1 MKRILW
7 FILMVAVL
15 SGSLGCNKHS
25 ASDDVLDF
33 PEELTD
39 RTTMEGVCL
48 MNCGSTDHSVYYLD
62 GDQLYAKYSSLGK
75 NYLIA
80 QNVTTA
86 RTAGNMLIY
95 IAWKGDTP
103 SLHIRDTETGKHVF
117 SIDNVEDHL
126 LVHGNLIV
134 RAYADKNKMEAN
146 SLYRVSASGELIKLT
161 GDTVYKAWGYGS
173 DLYYSDW
180 DGTVLKCSIDGVTKT
195 VFSLDEYRS
204 ADSSEKAADSTERI
218 TWLEYAIEGVCSVIC
233 PQENAI
239 LFADYPDSNQTKLI
253 KVPLDE
259 PEKKEEKPLTVN
271 DQRFSMFSDGITI
284 ELHENDQV
292 ILPGFNYNINSG
304 DQSYDYTPLHV
315 YDSIYVI
322 GSPDRFREHGLF
334 YSGPDGSLCYTPRYN
349 CIAINAEPKA

>member
-39 RTTMEGVCL
+39 RTTMEGVGL
-48 MNCGSTDHSVYYLD
+48 MNYGSTDHSVYYLD
-62 GDQLYAKYSSLGK
+62 GDRLYVKYSSPGK
-75 NYLIA
+75 NYVIA
-80 QNVTTA
+80 KNVTTA
-86 RTAGNMLIY
+86 RTVGHMLIY
-95 IAWKGDTP
+95 IAWKGDKP
-103 SLHIRDTETGKHVF
+103 SLHIRDTETGKDVF
-117 SIDNVEDHL
+117 SIDNAEDHL
-126 LVHGNLIV
+126 LVNGSLIV
-134 RAYADKNKMEAN
+134 RAYADKNNMEAN

-161 GDTVYKAWGYGS
+161 GGTVNDAWGYGS

-180 DGTVLKCSIDGVTKT
+180 NGTVSKCSIDGVTET
-195 VFSLDEYRS
+195 VFSLDEYLS
-204 ADSSEKAADSTERI
+204 ANSSDKPADSTERNA
-218 TWLEYAIEGVCSVIC
+218 WLEYAVKGVYSMIC

-239 LFADYPDSNQTKLI
+239 FIVDHPNSNQAKLL
-253 KVPLDE
+253 KAPLDE
-259 PEKKEEKPLTVN
+259 PDQKEEKTLILN
-271 DQRFSMFSDGITI
+271 NKDFSMFLDGVTI